1 MAVSKTAHLGS
12 NPGGPAIKIPT
23 AKLDYLHHLRG
34 YSLIGRAA
42 RANLEDIGSSPI
54 TNRNLVHF

>member
-12 NPGGPAIKIPT
+12 NPGGPVIRFQQQLSLSPPKI
-23 AKLDYLHHLRG
+23 RG

-42 RANLEDIGSSPI
+42 RENLEDIGSSP
-54 TNRNLVHF
+54 F